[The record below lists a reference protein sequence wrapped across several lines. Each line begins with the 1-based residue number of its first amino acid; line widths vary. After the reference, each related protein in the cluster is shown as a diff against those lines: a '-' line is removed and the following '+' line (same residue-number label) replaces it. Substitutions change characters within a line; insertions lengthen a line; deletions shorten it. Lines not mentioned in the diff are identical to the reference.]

1 MQGWRRDEGDG
12 LCRDGEETRVIDCE
26 ETAERR
32 GTNQKFKKLMKV
44 LATSAAITCK
54 FNPEVTGSSS
64 FLGER

>member
-1 MQGWRRDEGDG
+1 MEGRRRDDDYG
-12 LCRDGEETRVIDCE
+12 LCRDGEETRVMDCD
-26 ETAERR
+26 ETARRR